1 MSEEANKTA
10 PVEAAP
16 AAPEVAQPAEAAPA
30 EAPAE
35 NKDAESKA
43 EEPKADDKAEPML
56 KTTAKIDQENHS
68 QNVKSDPNSL
78 PETDDPNLI
87 RGQVLPPTP
96 PTSPL
101 HRS

>member
-1 MSEEANKTA
+1 MSEEANMTA

-35 NKDAESKA
+35 SKS
-43 EEPKADDKAEPML
+43 EEPKADDKAQPMI
-56 KTTAKIDQENHS
+56 KTTAKIDENHA

-87 RGQVLPPTP
+87 RGQVRPPVTL
-96 PTSPL
+96 SPS
-101 HRS
+101 RAPS

>member
-30 EAPAE
+30 EAPAAE
-35 NKDAESKA
+35 TKDAEAKT
-43 EEPKADDKAEPML
+43 EEPKADDKTQPMI
-56 KTTAKIDQENHS
+56 KTTAKIDENHA

-87 RGQVLPPTP
+87 RGQVHPSVTL
-96 PTSPL
+96 SPAPIP
-101 HRS
+101 S